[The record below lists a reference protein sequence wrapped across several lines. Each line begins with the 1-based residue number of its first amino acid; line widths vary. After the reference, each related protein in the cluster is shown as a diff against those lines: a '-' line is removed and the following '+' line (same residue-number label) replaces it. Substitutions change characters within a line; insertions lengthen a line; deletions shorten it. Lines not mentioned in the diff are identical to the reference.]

1 VEGTLPKL
9 TNVTF
14 NPEHQSVGQSVS
26 VSLEFDK
33 ELQEATATLGGNR
46 ISSLSATAD
55 KKVWIG
61 DVQVPSTALLSVDL
75 VVSQFKDLTGN
86 IGEDNTA
93 HELPITPTLAI
104 TPVGNVDETH
114 AATLQFEGT
123 STRF

>member
-1 VEGTLPKL
+1 
-9 TNVTF
+9 
-14 NPEHQSVGQSVS
+14 
-26 VSLEFDK
+26 
-33 ELQEATATLGGNR
+33 GGNR

-55 KKVWIG
+55 KKVWVG

-104 TPVGNVDETH
+104 TPVGNVDEAH
-114 AATLQFEGT
+114 AATLQFEDT
-123 STRF
+123 STRFDGQSLRLEVKAQGGATVL